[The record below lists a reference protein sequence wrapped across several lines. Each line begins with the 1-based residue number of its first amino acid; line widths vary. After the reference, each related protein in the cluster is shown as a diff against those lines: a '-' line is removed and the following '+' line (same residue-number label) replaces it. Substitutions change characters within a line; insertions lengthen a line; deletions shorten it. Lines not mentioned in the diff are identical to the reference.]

1 MNEIP
6 KRKNMTKKMRTKMIN
21 ANLATILF
29 EFKNSFEP
37 SKDTFVY
44 DGISGIAGIYDDNE
58 FVVVGVFVLLL
69 K

>member
-37 SKDTFVY
+37 SKDTFVA
-44 DGISGIAGIYDDNE
+44 GIAGIYDDNE
-58 FVVVGVFVLLL
+58 FVVVGVFVLL